1 VTRRRADGDWVDLDF
16 YSTMAQVLPVLLL
29 ALMWDSN
36 YLLRLRR
43 QPRATR
49 RDDPRRGV
57 VFWTK
62 PRVRIYS
69 LALTAVIVVGVTLCF
84 LVLAD
89 LTADSVGLRVA
100 LIAVLVLGL
109 TTLVVRI
116 GSDVVSST
124 R

>member
-1 VTRRRADGDWVDLDF
+1 MRVDLDF

-43 QPRATR
+43 QPRVTR
-49 RDDPRRGV
+49 RDDPSRGV

-100 LIAVLVLGL
+100 LIVVLVLGL
-109 TTLVVRI
+109 ATLVVRI